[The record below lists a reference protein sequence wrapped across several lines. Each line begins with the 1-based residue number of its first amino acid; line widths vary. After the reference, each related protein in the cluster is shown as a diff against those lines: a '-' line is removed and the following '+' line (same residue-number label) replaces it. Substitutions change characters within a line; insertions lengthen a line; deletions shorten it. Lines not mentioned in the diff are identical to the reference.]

1 MFPLRFFFL
10 TSGMY
15 PYKCHVCDKIFNHQS
30 HLKTHLRMHTGE
42 KPHKCPI
49 CAKEFSRKTSLKHHM
64 RTHGITDANLHEW
77 ASTST
82 STKRQHD
89 GAMVVGSMVDNP
101 HDEDSNFS
109 DSSFLEGPQ
118 ALTVDPQVTSSF

>member
-1 MFPLRFFFL
+1 
-10 TSGMY
+10 
-15 PYKCHVCDKIFNHQS
+15 
-30 HLKTHLRMHTGE
+30 MHTGE

-64 RTHGITDANLHEW
+64 RTHGITDANLQDW

-82 STKRQHD
+82 QRQQD
-89 GAMVVGSMVDNP
+89 GGMVAGGMVDNL

-109 DSSFLEGPQ
+109 DGSFLEGPQ
-118 ALTVDPQVTSSF
+118 ALAVDPEVISYHLFLFRSLKHSLLLSSLF

>member
-1 MFPLRFFFL
+1 
-10 TSGMY
+10 MY

-49 CAKEFSRKTSLKHHM
+49 CSKEFSRKTSLKHHM
-64 RTHGITDANLHEW
+64 RTHGITDANLYEW

-82 STKRQHD
+82 KRQQE
-89 GAMVVGSMVDNP
+89 GAMGVAGMVDNT

-109 DSSFLEGPQ
+109 DGSFLEGSQ
-118 ALTVDPQVTSSF
+118 ALTVDHQVTFIYLTEIF